1 MHAFQKNKTLP
12 FPLQEEQT
20 QLIPYSALHFSSDFE
35 LDHVLS
41 HVVPTLSDQKR
52 RVRQA
57 SLECVAVCGSCL
69 GPKRS
74 GLIYRAVLD
83 AHEDEGD
90 KERRRRRKAADGQV
104 RGVSS
109 WL

>member
-1 MHAFQKNKTLP
+1 MHARFAGGANTIN
-12 FPLQEEQT
+12 PLFRT
-20 QLIPYSALHFSSDFE
+20 HFSSDFE

-90 KERRRRRKAADGQV
+90 KERRRRKAADGQV